1 MDPEPSP
8 SVSSQPR
15 TFSGSQGLFKHLSCL
30 TGSPT
35 RDLTRGFL
43 DGLTSLHPLS
53 LPTRGP
59 EEARSKERSQPRAG

>member
-1 MDPEPSP
+1 MDPEPSQ
-8 SVSSQPR
+8 VSALSPELSLGAR
-15 TFSGSQGLFKHLSCL
+15 ASFKHLSCL